1 MRLGYLSAIARQP
14 DESELAAGIEF
25 LTAQEKSYLASDSS
39 RARELALA
47 DFCQVLF
54 GLNEFV
60 YVE

>member
-1 MRLGYLSAIARQP
+1 VGRGPDAEELSSAIAFLAVQEASYATEQKP
-14 DESELAAGIEF
+14 DSAEM
-25 LTAQEKSYLASDSS
+25 
-39 RARELALA
+39 ALA

>member
-1 MRLGYLSAIARQP
+1 MALSKSRFTTGLQCHRLLWWKVHEP
-14 DESELAAGIEF
+14 DA
-25 LTAQEKSYLASDSS
+25 K
-39 RARELALA
+39 ELALA